1 MSKEFIRGSQ
11 IGFHFVHM
19 FAQSLKRIAMF
30 SLLIA
35 FLAIT
40 NSLIR
45 TSNFYIFKP
54 DLAVKYGFAK
64 IHTTFNVKKQV
75 QFVDVYNQTLNVSNF
90 QYVNWYQNQI
100 VPEILKQVK
109 LTFSVGWKWFLISF
123 ASMTI
128 ILYFHGRRQKRDQYL
143 RGIKLIKPYKL
154 KWMIFC
160 HNLRQNWHHNWYFGK
175 FRSYKIAKFPYPH
188 KTEFQHTIITGASGS
203 GKTQVML
210 DLLTQIRARGDK
222 AIIYD
227 KMGTYVRKFYDPNK
241 DFILNP
247 FDNRSKHW
255 DYFFDA
261 KSKSDFD
268 IMSASLIETP
278 KSGDPFWTT
287 AAKTVLTEAAFAI
300 ASKPEPDNQ
309 KLCDFLL
316 KSSSKKFSSFLSKT
330 EAVSIIDDK
339 ADKTAASI
347 RSVLSTYINPI
358 KFLTNQEN
366 KRPFSIKNWV
376 KNADDS
382 FLFLSSIAD
391 KHESLKPLLSL
402 WLDLALN
409 ALLSQDQQKQRRIWF
424 IIDELPSLQKLPALT
439 YGLAES
445 RQFGGAFVISMQ
457 LMAQLREIYGK
468 DGAESISGLCRNRLT
483 FATPDQETAR
493 WCSENL
499 GKKEM
504 LISKEN
510 ISFGANEFRDG
521 VNLSQE
527 RLQENIVIPSE
538 IMSLKDLEFYIKLS
552 NGFPVSK
559 SKIKYQNQ
567 KDVANKVEE
576 KQPDD
581 TTQGV
586 IPIDIGD
593 ETKPRTKSKT
603 LKIKKPK
610 TKDKINDSNPELT
623 AEEESED
630 IEMTEQVDEI
640 EYPELP
646 GNEDIGDEKNTEPTK
661 KISTNFFN

>member
-1 MSKEFIRGSQ
+1 MLL
-11 IGFHFVHM
+11 
-19 FAQSLKRIAMF
+19 QSLKRITLV
-30 SLLIA
+30 SLSVATLLALIC
-35 FLAIT
+35 
-40 NSLIR
+40 LIR
-45 TSNFYIFKP
+45 NANPYIFKP

-64 IHTTFNVKKQV
+64 LNALFNVQKQI
-75 QFVDVYNQTLNVSNF
+75 QFVDIYHQSLNVSNF
-90 QYVNWYQNQI
+90 QYANWYQNQI
-100 VPEILKQVK
+100 WPELLKQLK
-109 LTFSVGWKWFLISF
+109 LAFHAGADCFLIIF
-123 ASMTI
+123 FIITG
-128 ILYFHGRRQKRDQYL
+128 ILYIEGIYQNKDQYL
-143 RGIKLIKPYKL
+143 RGIKLIKPRKLKFMIFLYNIRKRKFRPYKL
-154 KWMIFC
+154 
-160 HNLRQNWHHNWYFGK
+160 
-175 FRSYKIAKFPYPH
+175 AKFPYPNN
-188 KTEFQHTIITGASGS
+188 TEFQHTIITGASGS

-210 DLLTQIRARGDK
+210 NLLTQIRARGDR

-227 KMGTYVRKFYDPNK
+227 KMGVYVRKFYNPDK

-247 FDNRSKHW
+247 FDSRSKHW
-255 DYFFDA
+255 DYFLDA
-261 KSKSDFD
+261 KTKSDFD
-268 IMSASLIETP
+268 VMSASLIETP
-278 KSGDPFWTT
+278 KSGDPFWTN

-300 ASKPEPDNQ
+300 ASKSEPNNQ

-316 KSSSKKFSSFLSKT
+316 KSPAGKFSSFLAKT
-330 EAVSIIDDK
+330 EAFAIIDPK
-339 ADKTAASI
+339 ADKTTASI
-347 RSVLSTYINPI
+347 RSVLSTYVNPL
-358 KFLTNQEN
+358 KFLTNSNNQ
-366 KRPFSIKNWV
+366 RPFSIKNWV

-391 KHESLKPLLSL
+391 KHDSLKPLLSL
-402 WLDLALN
+402 WLDLSLN

-457 LMAQLREIYGK
+457 LMSQSREIYGK

-493 WCSENL
+493 WCSDNL
-499 GKKEM
+499 GRKEM
-504 LISKEN
+504 MISKEN
-510 ISFGANEFRDG
+510 ISFGASEFKDG
-521 VNLSQE
+521 VNLVHNKE
-527 RLQENIVIPSE
+527 QENIVIPTE

-586 IPIDIGD
+586 ILIDIGD
-593 ETKPRTKSKT
+593 ETKPRTKSKPS
-603 LKIKKPK
+603 KIKKPK

-623 AEEESED
+623 AEEE
-630 IEMTEQVDEI
+630 
-640 EYPELP
+640 P
-646 GNEDIGDEKNTEPTK
+646 EDIGDEKNTEPTK

>member
-1 MSKEFIRGSQ
+1 MLL
-11 IGFHFVHM
+11 
-19 FAQSLKRIAMF
+19 QSIKRITAV
-30 SLLIA
+30 SLAVSCL
-35 FLAIT
+35 L
-40 NSLIR
+40 SLIYLFKH
-45 TSNFYIFKP
+45 TNLYIFKL
-54 DLAVKYGFAK
+54 DLAFKYFITKFQSWFDVQSQVTFIDIYGQNLHTNSYQYISWYQSRIIPELNKQVGRA
-64 IHTTFNVKKQV
+64 IDIGWTTFWITSLAIIVILYLKGI
-75 QFVDVYNQTLNVSNF
+75 
-90 QYVNWYQNQI
+90 YQN
-100 VPEILKQVK
+100 K
-109 LTFSVGWKWFLISF
+109 
-123 ASMTI
+123 
-128 ILYFHGRRQKRDQYL
+128 DQYL
-143 RGIKLIKPYKL
+143 RGIKLIKARKL
-154 KWMIFC
+154 KGIIFW
-160 HNLRQNWHHNWYFGK
+160 HNLKRLK
-175 FRSYKIAKFPYPH
+175 FFPYKIAKFPYPNN
-188 KTEFQHTIITGASGS
+188 TEFQHTIITGASGS
-203 GKTQVML
+203 GKTQVMI
-210 DLLTQIRARGDK
+210 DLLAQIRAKGDK

-227 KMGTYVRKFYDPNK
+227 KMGTYVRGFYDPNK

-300 ASKPEPDNQ
+300 ASKPEPNNQ

-358 KFLTNQEN
+358 KFLINQEN
-366 KRPFSIKNWV
+366 QRPFSIKNWV

-552 NGFPVSK
+552 NGFAVSK

-567 KDVANKVEE
+567 QDVANKIEE
-576 KQPDD
+576 KQPDN
-581 TTQGV
+581 TTQVV

-593 ETKPRTKSKT
+593 ETKPRTKSAT
-603 LKIKKPK
+603 SKIKKPK

-646 GNEDIGDEKNTEPTK
+646 GNEDMGDEKNTEPTK

>member
-75 QFVDVYNQTLNVSNF
+75 QFVDVYNQTLNVPNF

-100 VPEILKQVK
+100 VPEILKQAK

-123 ASMTI
+123 TSMTI

-160 HNLRQNWHHNWYFGK
+160 HNLRHNWYFGK

-358 KFLTNQEN
+358 KFLINQEN
-366 KRPFSIKNWV
+366 QRPFSIKNWV

-567 KDVANKVEE
+567 KDVANKIEE
-576 KQPDD
+576 KTLKNLESTP
-581 TTQGV
+581 
-586 IPIDIGD
+586 IPIDD
-593 ETKPRTKSKT
+593 
-603 LKIKKPK
+603 KPK
-610 TKDKINDSNPELT
+610 SQKVLAQKKLKQKKLI
-623 AEEESED
+623 ESEAKQELET
-630 IEMTEQVDEI
+630 ILEIKTPTTEDL
-640 EYPELP
+640 Y
-646 GNEDIGDEKNTEPTK
+646 
-661 KISTNFFN
+661 